1 MTGSGSFTGTSRV
14 VVLVVRG
21 GSSKD
26 MEGRDVLFINGD
38 LLEGSVLVIGVEEG
52 DKTKGPM
59 EDELWVMEVWW

>member
-38 LLEGSVLVIGVEEG
+38 SLEGSVLVIGVEEG
-52 DKTKGPM
+52 DKT
-59 EDELWVMEVWW
+59 